1 MDFPGSVQNFIYLLS
16 KLGQQNKMFSE
27 KAIEYFWSSLLLKKL
42 SQNVQFSGVFWR
54 FVFFGKSGKER
65 ADLMES
71 AISELIVEHPE
82 FAFMDF
88 KGELGGAF
96 KEDSPLF
103 YRTCAYADGMI
114 DGLSI
119 RDIDLLIGPFYTG
132 MFSFAID
139 SNLLYSDMIVP
150 MEILDMMVDLLEIE
164 PGMTVYDPAFGYGR
178 AFYTIFRREGF
189 DYTSFAGLEIDPRKW
204 RLTKIILFLVGID
217 VSKLV
222 RGDSLVKPTKET
234 LYGEEQ
240 YDRVIIEPPT
250 GERMVLQ
257 ELKTDFFLRNI
268 LNISSGLISQWDF
281 INHGMRS
288 MKDDGKLVTL
298 ITRGELREGNME
310 VIDNDWLEA
319 VVQLPLGAVHGG
331 NDDCCLLVLNKAKPV
346 GRKGQVFMSV
356 SRSSGREPFCF
367 EVREENL
374 LLSSVM
380 RNFRDWK
387 GESGVCALIQ
397 IDTIKNSGYSLVP
410 GDYSIIPVKKD
421 QLPEDYEIF
430 LTSPTVELDSI
441 GEFLESHRY
450 LRKSKNADLPE
461 GHGPDEKEHKGKIY
475 KYPRL
480 KVNEKGIVQLVSL
493 KEHAGELTKAAEKSL
508 LRKNDIIFNRRDDIT
523 TMGLVTDIPSDASI
537 LPSGNHI
544 VFRVSG
550 EYDPVKVFNIL
561 RSDYGQFLIRE
572 ATKHLFMEFLP
583 LRIIQ
588 ALRLPV
594 EAIRA
599 QRSDESGS
607 PNKEVLKGE
616 GSDSD
621 V

>member
-16 KLGQQNKMFSE
+16 KLGQQNKMLSE

-65 ADLMES
+65 ADLIES
-71 AISELIVEHPE
+71 SISELIVEHPE

-178 AFYTIFRREGF
+178 SFYTIFMREGF

-204 RLTKIILFLVGID
+204 RLTKIILSLVGID

-222 RGDSLVKPTKET
+222 RGDSLLKPTKET
-234 LYGEEQ
+234 LYVEEQ
-240 YDRVIIEPPT
+240 HNRVIIEPST

-298 ITRGELREGNME
+298 ITRGELREGNKE
-310 VIDNDWLEA
+310 IIDNDWLEA
-319 VVQLPLGAVHGG
+319 VIQLPLGAVHGG
-331 NDDCCLLVLNKAKPV
+331 NDDCCLLVLNKAKPI

-356 SRSSGREPFCF
+356 SRSDGREPFCF

-380 RNFRDWK
+380 RNFRAWK
-387 GESGVCALIQ
+387 GESGVCALVP

-421 QLPEDYEIF
+421 QLPDDYEIF

-450 LRKSKNADLPE
+450 LRKLKNAALPE
-461 GHGPDEKEHKGKIY
+461 GHEPDEKEHKGKVY

-480 KVNEKGIVQLVSL
+480 EVDEKGIVQLISL

-508 LRKNDIIFNRRDDIT
+508 LNNRDRLHFFGIICVELER
-523 TMGLVTDIPSDASI
+523 
-537 LPSGNHI
+537 
-544 VFRVSG
+544 
-550 EYDPVKVFNIL
+550 DPV
-561 RSDYGQFLIRE
+561 
-572 ATKHLFMEFLP
+572 
-583 LRIIQ
+583 
-588 ALRLPV
+588 
-594 EAIRA
+594 
-599 QRSDESGS
+599 
-607 PNKEVLKGE
+607 
-616 GSDSD
+616 
-621 V
+621 

>member
-1 MDFPGSVQNFIYLLS
+1 MMGLPGSVQDFMYLLS
-16 KLGQQNKMFSE
+16 KLGQRNRLLSE

-42 SQNVQFSGVFWR
+42 SQNVRFSDVFWR
-54 FVFFGKSGKER
+54 FVFFGKSGQER
-65 ADLMES
+65 ADLMEN

-82 FAFMDF
+82 FSFMDF
-88 KGELGGAF
+88 KGELSAAF

-103 YRTCAYADGMI
+103 HRTCACADGMI
-114 DGLSI
+114 DGLSV
-119 RDIDLLIGPFYTG
+119 RDIDLLTDPLYRG
-132 MFSFAID
+132 MFTIAID

-150 MEILDMMVDLLEIE
+150 MEILEMMVDLLEIE
-164 PGMTVYDPAFGYGR
+164 PGMKVYDPAFGYGR
-178 AFYTIFRREGF
+178 AFYTIFKREGF

-204 RLTKIILFLVGID
+204 RLTKIILSLFGID

-222 RGDSLVKPTKET
+222 RGDSLMKPSKET
-234 LYGEEQ
+234 LYVEER

-268 LNISSGLISQWDF
+268 LDISSGLISQWDF
-281 INHGMRS
+281 ITHGMRS

-298 ITRGELREGNME
+298 ITRGALREGNKE
-310 VIDNDWLEA
+310 IIDNDWLEA

-331 NDDCCLLVLNKAKPV
+331 NDDCCLMVLNKAKPAI
-346 GRKGQVFMSV
+346 RKGQVFMAV
-356 SRSSGREPFCF
+356 SKSDGREPFCF

-374 LLSSVM
+374 LLDSVM
-380 RNFRDWK
+380 RNFKDWK
-387 GESGVCALIQ
+387 GESGVCALLPIS
-397 IDTIKNSGYSLVP
+397 TIKQSGYSLVP
-410 GDYSIIPVKKD
+410 ADYPIIPVEID
-421 QLPEDYEIF
+421 QLPEDYETF
-430 LTSPTVELDSI
+430 LTSPTVELGSI
-441 GEFLESHRY
+441 GEFFESNRV
-450 LRKSKNADLPE
+450 RNSWRADLLE
-461 GHGPDEKEHKGKIY
+461 DNEADGKRYDGKVY

-480 KVNEKGIVQLVSL
+480 EVDDNGIVQFSSL
-493 KEHAGELTKAAEKSL
+493 EEYEGDLAKAAEKAL
-508 LRKNDIIFNRRDDIT
+508 LRKNDIIFNKRNDIST
-523 TMGLVTDIPSDASI
+523 VGLVADIPSDASI
-537 LPSGNHI
+537 LPSGNLI
-544 VFRVSG
+544 VFRVTG
-550 EYDPVKVFNIL
+550 DYDPIKVFDIL
-561 RSDYGQFLIRE
+561 RGDYGQFLIRE

-599 QRSDESGS
+599 QRSEETGF

>member
-1 MDFPGSVQNFIYLLS
+1 MDFPGSVQNFMYLLS
-16 KLGQQNKMFSE
+16 KLGQQNKMLSE

-103 YRTCAYADGMI
+103 HRTCAYADGMI
-114 DGLSI
+114 DGLST

-204 RLTKIILFLVGID
+204 RLTKIILSLVGID

-234 LYGEEQ
+234 LYVEEQ
-240 YDRVIIEPPT
+240 HDRVIIEPPT

-298 ITRGELREGNME
+298 ITRGELREGNKE
-310 VIDNDWLEA
+310 IIDNDWLEA

-331 NDDCCLLVLNKAKPV
+331 NDDCCLLVLNKAKPI

-356 SRSSGREPFCF
+356 SKSSGREPFCF

-450 LRKSKNADLPE
+450 LRASKNAELPE
-461 GHGPDEKEHKGKIY
+461 GHEPDEKEYKGKVY

-480 KVNEKGIVQLVSL
+480 EVDEKGIVQLISL

-523 TMGLVTDIPSDASI
+523 TIGLVTDIPSDASI

-544 VFRVSG
+544 VFRVAG

-583 LRIIQ
+583 LHAIQ
-588 ALRLPV
+588 AMRLPV
-594 EAIRA
+594 EAIKADRPE
-599 QRSDESGS
+599 QSGS
-607 PNKEVLKGE
+607 QDKRISTDE